1 MKEQEMKQRLN
12 ELSMSKDPKDERIVR
27 ALTELYVSY
36 FDFNGRSQ
44 LSAETRGVIV
54 WNAIDDILTALE
66 TDYKKIDNL
75 LSINPT
81 EDSHKNEFEY

>member
-27 ALTELYVSY
+27 ALAKLYVSY

-44 LSAETRGVIV
+44 LSAETRGVVV

-66 TDYKKIDNL
+66 VDQKNSL
-75 LSINPT
+75 LNVSPRGG
-81 EDSHKNEFEY
+81 SHKNEFEY

>member
-44 LSAETRGVIV
+44 LSAETRGVVV

-66 TDYKKIDNL
+66 ANQKIDNL
-75 LSINPT
+75 LNVNPT
-81 EDSHKNEFEY
+81 EDSYKNEFEY